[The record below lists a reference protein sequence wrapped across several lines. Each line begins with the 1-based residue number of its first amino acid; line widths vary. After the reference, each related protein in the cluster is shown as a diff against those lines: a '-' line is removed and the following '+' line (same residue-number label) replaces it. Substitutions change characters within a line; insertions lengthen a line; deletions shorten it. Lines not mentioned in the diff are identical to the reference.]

1 MGKFKIGWSG
11 KTSLPKIAELRP
23 EGNEEGGSCVS
34 IWGKSIPGRRKRN
47 RGFEEGACLAYSGDS
62 KEPRAAGAKRAER
75 EMRAEIE
82 GVSISKVF

>member
-1 MGKFKIGWSG
+1 M
-11 KTSLPKIAELRP
+11 
-23 EGNEEGGSCVS
+23 
-34 IWGKSIPGRRKRN
+34 
-47 RGFEEGACLAYSGDS
+47 AYSGDN